1 MGTTTIGPIP
11 LSSFPFPYKYLI
23 GVGFYF
29 YIKRQISNKKLI
41 TPIEYF
47 LFLPAIIYGF
57 LRLYWYINIHTGID
71 KYLFVRV
78 YQTGFFLYNDI
89 AYLLFNVCM
98 MVYTI
103 RFLNKYKDHIKGT
116 SSVHKNWKWLHTFS
130 WVFIVFIV
138 LNLLHQIIAISF
150 NLEDSG
156 QFYYVILLLN
166 SLYIYWIG
174 YIGFTKSKLL
184 FRSFVLKDI
193 EQQQFY
199 TALKNK
205 LDYIMTTKE
214 VYTNK
219 HLKVV
224 DLATLLDI
232 KEKELSTYLQETTS
246 MSFSDFINS
255 YRIDKVKTLLQSPQ
269 VEKYTLVAIGE
280 KAGFS
285 SKSSFN
291 AVFKK
296 ATGMTPSQYKASY
309 KN

>member
-1 MGTTTIGPIP
+1 MQIRTIGPIP
-11 LSSFPFPYKYLI
+11 LASFPFPYKYLI

-29 YIKRQISNKKLI
+29 YIKRQITNKKI
-41 TPIEYF
+41 ISSIEYC
-47 LFLPAIIYGF
+47 LFLPAIIYGL
-57 LRLYWYINIHTGID
+57 LRLYWYINVHSGID
-71 KYLFVRV
+71 EYIFVRV

-89 AYLLFNVCM
+89 GYLLFNLCM
-98 MVYTI
+98 MLYAI
-103 RFLNKYKDHIKGT
+103 QFLKKHQSTIKGST
-116 SSVHKNWKWLHTFS
+116 TVYKNWKWLRTFS
-130 WVFIVFIV
+130 WVFIVFIM

-156 QFYYVILLLN
+156 QFYYAILLLN
-166 SLYIYWIG
+166 SMYIYWIG

-184 FRSFVLKDI
+184 FKSYTLKDK
-193 EQQQFY
+193 EQEVFHKS
-199 TALKNK
+199 LKDK
-205 LDYIMTTKE
+205 LDLIMTTEE
-214 VYTNK
+214 VFTNK

-224 DLATLLDI
+224 DLATLLNI
-232 KEKELSTYLQETTS
+232 KEKELSIYIQETAS

-269 VEKYTLVAIGE
+269 AEKYTLVAIGE